1 MGGNKEQPAGR
12 KGQPCCQGTVSLAT
26 KGYSSLPKEGI
37 PRNQEQLGYWGD
49 TSMAPE
55 GQQVVA
61 ISLPSSNRERFAI
74 PRGDKH

>member
-37 PRNQEQLGYWGD
+37 PRNQNNWVTGV
-49 TSMAPE
+49 T
-55 GQQVVA
+55 
-61 ISLPSSNRERFAI
+61 LPWRQRDSRWLL
-74 PRGDKH
+74 